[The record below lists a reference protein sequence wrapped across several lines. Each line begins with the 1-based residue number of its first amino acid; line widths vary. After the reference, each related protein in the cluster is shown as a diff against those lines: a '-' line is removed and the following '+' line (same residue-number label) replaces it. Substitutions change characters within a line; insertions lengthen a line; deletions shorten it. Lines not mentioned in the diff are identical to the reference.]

1 MLCTCGFTESAGI
14 ESTHKDGC
22 MKHRAES
29 VEIGILGS
37 RTSPLVLNKSHDESE
52 NKGLNFP
59 IHVCV
64 LADTRSTQGIFCIEY
79 SWCCLVSSFNE

>member
-22 MKHRAES
+22 MKHRAAS

-52 NKGLNFP
+52 NKGLNFSDSR
-59 IHVCV
+59 VCSRRHTIYTGNLLRRV
-64 LADTRSTQGIFCIEY
+64 L
-79 SWCCLVSSFNE
+79 LVLSCQFI